1 MTNNKFKIIIPSYNN
16 SNWIEYNISSVLNQ
30 TYSNYE
36 VLYIDDA
43 SSDDT
48 FNKVV
53 SIVGNDSRWKVI
65 KRLENKGAT
74 YNYFFG
80 EVQQYLDN
88 NEDIVLHLDGDDW
101 LIDENVLSNLN
112 NFYVNKDVWM
122 TYGKFYCYSGSED
135 VIEGNPQNTE
145 YPEFVMDNKLFRRDV
160 WRASHL
166 RTYKTFLY
174 KKLDLKDL
182 FSKIDNKLFW
192 HASDLAFQY
201 PFMEMCPKDKLGIV
215 DFPTY
220 VYNQSPKNSE
230 RTAER
235 EHKDNSKFEIEIR
248 NKKKYKEG
256 LLGDTIP
263 QINVVGDFRERN
275 SIPSKFSY
283 VYNLSAGEFEATLV
297 QDMEII
303 KYINGEI
310 EIKSGK
316 VIADIHEAPH
326 LLEQHKVYEIIK
338 LNYKKFDAILTFDA
352 DLLKL
357 PNSIFRNGGGEVV
370 LNKNVHKQMYPILAD
385 DTLFNIYSKKR
396 MVSFITSN
404 KIFTEGHKF
413 RIKCINHLANKNC
426 KTDLYGVG
434 FKEIVGKIE
443 GLKDYAFSIAM
454 ENGVYENYF
463 TEKILDCFL
472 TGTIP
477 IYHGCPN
484 ISNFFDMNGILTFNT
499 EDELVDIINNLTL
512 DFYSSKIESIKK
524 NFDLALNYRYN
535 NDIYFEKY
543 IKQIINA
550 K

>member
-1 MTNNKFKIIIPSYNN
+1 
-16 SNWIEYNISSVLNQ
+16 
-30 TYSNYE
+30 
-36 VLYIDDA
+36 
-43 SSDDT
+43 
-48 FNKVV
+48 
-53 SIVGNDSRWKVI
+53 
-65 KRLENKGAT
+65 
-74 YNYFFG
+74 
-80 EVQQYLDN
+80 
-88 NEDIVLHLDGDDW
+88 
-101 LIDENVLSNLN
+101 
-112 NFYVNKDVWM
+112 
-122 TYGKFYCYSGSED
+122 
-135 VIEGNPQNTE
+135 
-145 YPEFVMDNKLFRRDV
+145 
-160 WRASHL
+160 
-166 RTYKTFLY
+166 
-174 KKLDLKDL
+174 
-182 FSKIDNKLFW
+182 
-192 HASDLAFQY
+192 
-201 PFMEMCPKDKLGIV
+201 MEMCPKDKLGIV